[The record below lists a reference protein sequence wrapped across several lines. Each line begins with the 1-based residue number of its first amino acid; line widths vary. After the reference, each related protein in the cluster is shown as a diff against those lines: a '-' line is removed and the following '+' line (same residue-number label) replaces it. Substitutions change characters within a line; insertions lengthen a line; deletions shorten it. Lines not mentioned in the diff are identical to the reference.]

1 MLSLQNVKIRDP
13 FKAFWHIKTLY
24 LWHNAT
30 VDADSMSESKHIET
44 TTIVM
49 TTDRMAA
56 GNDPSS
62 RPQRPQSLNAT
73 LKDRSENSVV

>member
-1 MLSLQNVKIRDP
+1 
-13 FKAFWHIKTLY
+13 
-24 LWHNAT
+24 
-30 VDADSMSESKHIET
+30 MSESKYIET
-44 TTIVM
+44 TAIVM
-49 TTDRMAA
+49 TTGRMAA